1 MNSINDPA
9 SHSHRTAV
17 TNAESPSLGRA
28 YWRRSA
34 LPLWLRF
41 FAWISSAAVVTV
53 FAAPASLTLLSQEVN
68 SNFGAVFPAI
78 PLVAL
83 LLVVMTLR
91 LGEFMEILAKEG
103 GLRSEL
109 PTRLLGLVV
118 IVIILI
124 ARPLTNQTVEFSGV
138 AVILSVYATSL
149 VINPLTRR
157 IMLPYAA
164 ICAVGAGAPTL
175 LQSAFGAPLATFT
188 SDLSAR
194 LAAVAGFPVTWQG
207 TQFQLLSKSGDVI
220 TGTVTS
226 DCSGI
231 VSVTA
236 FLGLLALMH
245 IDTKKNIRSTT
256 EIAIA
261 GVAILILV
269 NALRIVLLLWVGY
282 VDGATVFWSTHD
294 WIGYVLF
301 LGVYLSVLAVYSRV
315 GQYRPSVPTMTLPPT
330 PARMFTGM
338 ARAGNREAANP
349 SLLVR
354 D

>member
-1 MNSINDPA
+1 MGSNGYGVA
-9 SHSHRTAV
+9 HST
-17 TNAESPSLGRA
+17 RA
-28 YWRRSA
+28 MAKQTTQSKQISSYLNRSA

-41 FAWISSAAVVTV
+41 FGWVCSAAVV
-53 FAAPASLTLLSQEVN
+53 AALVAPSSLALLSQEVN

-91 LGEFMEILAKEG
+91 LGEFMATLARER

-109 PTRLLGLVV
+109 STRLLGLLAIAVL
-118 IVIILI
+118 LI
-124 ARPLTNQTVEFSGV
+124 ARPLTNQTVEYSGA
-138 AVILSVYATSL
+138 AVVLSVYATSL
-149 VINPLTRR
+149 VINPLTKR

-164 ICAVGAGAPTL
+164 ICAVGASAPAV
-175 LQSAFGAPLATFT
+175 LQSAFGGPLATFT
-188 SDLSAR
+188 SGLSAR
-194 LAAVAGFPVTWQG
+194 IAAFAGFPVTWQG

-245 IDTKKNIRSTT
+245 IDTKKNLRSTT
-256 EIAIA
+256 EIAIV
-261 GVAILILV
+261 GIAILLLV

-294 WIGYVLF
+294 WIGYALF

-315 GQYRPSVPTMTLPPT
+315 GGYRNPVTTMPLPSATAHLYKDNVPGKQL
-330 PARMFTGM
+330 R
-338 ARAGNREAANP
+338 
-349 SLLVR
+349 
-354 D
+354 

>member
-1 MNSINDPA
+1 MSNTIPHAIREVSTHTAKPVHVND
-9 SHSHRTAV
+9 
-17 TNAESPSLGRA
+17 
-28 YWRRSA
+28 YWNRSA
-34 LPLWLRF
+34 GPLWLRF
-41 FAWISSAAVVTV
+41 FGWICLAAIVAAL
-53 FAAPASLTLLSQEVN
+53 AAPTSLALLSQEVN

-91 LGEFMEILAKEG
+91 LGDFMEILAREH
-103 GLRSEL
+103 GLASEL
-109 PTRLLGLVV
+109 PTRLVGLLV
-118 IVIILI
+118 IAMLLI
-124 ARPLTNQTVEFSGV
+124 ARPLTNQTVEYSGV

-149 VINPLTRR
+149 VINPLTKR

-164 ICAVGAGAPTL
+164 ICAVGAGAPSL
-175 LQSAFGAPLATFT
+175 LQSAFGGPLASFT

-194 LAAVAGFPVTWQG
+194 MAALAGFPVTWQG
-207 TQFQLLSKSGDVI
+207 TQFQLLSRTGDVI

-245 IDTKKNIRSTT
+245 IDTRKNIKSTT

-261 GVAILILV
+261 GIVILILV
-269 NALRIVLLLWVGY
+269 NAARIVLLLWVGY

-301 LGVYLSVLAVYSRV
+301 LGVYLSVLAVYSRL
-315 GQYRPSVPTMTLPPT
+315 GGYNNPVPAMTLPSA
-330 PARMFTGM
+330 PA
-338 ARAGNREAANP
+338 
-349 SLLVR
+349 
-354 D
+354 